1 MKKTLSFLLAA
12 VLMFCLFG
20 CNGEQPPADTQPTP
34 STAAPTEPTV
44 PDPTELEPTEP
55 EPTMPPDEDSL
66 AATLPEGASVFGLD
80 LSGKNLEQATAAL
93 GELIDSYRLRLTV
106 NNTSMSFSAEELSM
120 DLSADRFAYWFAETV
135 EGKEPGS
142 SGLILCNINHMI
154 STVKE
159 MFGETAKNASITY
172 RRDLS
177 RFVTEP
183 HRNGEFV
190 DTAQAETAA
199 VAAIRTLTPT
209 ASATAT
215 VSPAEAAVK
224 ESDPRVQSALKTA
237 NSYLDIS
244 LSYTFQTEGIPSA
257 REDIDIHTLASFL
270 TIQKDYSVTID
281 ETAVESY
288 VNKMA
293 MRHGGSR
300 VGPFVTTYGTSTS
313 YNVEYYKA
321 VLDQPAMCKDL
332 INCLKNRTSGTRTT
346 TYLTANNANLPY
358 GGDYVE
364 VNLSD
369 QRLWVYRNG
378 EMMVTTPLVSGN
390 VSTRRWTDP
399 GVFTIYERET
409 DCTLVGANYVSY
421 VDYWMAFNGPIGL
434 HDASWRSEFGGSIYK
449 YNGSHGCVNLPPA
462 AAKQVYDVVYVGMKV
477 IVYGGAKSVSSRP
490 QEITGT
496 TAYTVTTDTEP
507 FKLDITLKYEDT
519 EITYIS
525 SDPSVVKVNDQGIVT
540 VVSAGTAQITVKSE
554 TYGAITGSNFTV
566 TITVQGEEPD
576 PTDPTEPPTEPTEPP
591 TEPPTDPPSEST
603 DPSEPTDPSESV
615 EPSGSTDPTDPT
627 ELPTQTDPAPATD
640 PETIPEE

>member
-1 MKKTLSFLLAA
+1 MKKTLSFLLA
-12 VLMFCLFG
+12 VLLTFCLFG
-20 CNGEQPPADTQPTP
+20 CDGAQPPADTQPTP

-44 PDPTELEPTEP
+44 PDPTEPEPTEP
-55 EPTMPPDEDSL
+55 EPTLPPPDEDSL

-93 GELIDSYRLRLTV
+93 GGLIDGYRLRLTV
-106 NNTSMSFSAEELSM
+106 NNTSMNFSAEELSM
-120 DLSADRFAYWFAETV
+120 DLSAERFAYWFAETV
-135 EGKEPGS
+135 EGNQPGS

-154 STVKE
+154 STVKK
-159 MFGETAKNASITY
+159 MFGETAKNAAITY
-172 RRDLS
+172 RRDLA

-183 HRNGEFV
+183 HRDGEVV
-190 DTAQAETAA
+190 DTAQVETAA
-199 VAAIRTLTPT
+199 VAAIRSLSPT

-215 VSPAEAAVK
+215 VSPAEATVK

-244 LSYTFQTEGIPSA
+244 LSYSFQAEGIPSS

-270 TIQKDYSVTID
+270 TVQRDYSVTID
-281 ETAVESY
+281 ETAVQSY

-300 VGPFVTTYGTSTS
+300 VAPFVTTYGTSIS

-321 VLDQPAMCKDL
+321 VLDQTAMCKDL
-332 INCLKNRTSGTRTT
+332 INCLKNRTSGTRST
-346 TYLTANNANLPY
+346 TYLPANNANLPY

-390 VSTRRWTDP
+390 VSTRKWTDP

-409 DCTLVGANYVSY
+409 DCTLAGANYVSY

-496 TAYTVTTDTEP
+496 TAYTVSTDTEP
-507 FKLDITLKYEDT
+507 FKLDISLKYEDT

-525 SDPSVVKVNDQGIVT
+525 SDPGVVRVNDQGVVT
-540 VVSAGTAQITVKSE
+540 VVGAGTAKITVISE
-554 TYGAITGSNFTV
+554 TYGAITSGNFTV
-566 TITVQGEEPD
+566 TITVEEKA
-576 PTDPTEPPTEPTEPP
+576 EPTEPP

-603 DPSEPTDPSESV
+603 DPSEPTEPLESIEPSEST
-615 EPSGSTDPTDPT
+615 EPTDPT
-627 ELPTQTDPAPATD
+627 ELPTETDPAPATD